1 MAGEI
6 VTFNVGGTNYQVA
19 RSTLQ
24 KYPDSMLATLVSE
37 RWAGSGKEGQPIFID
52 RDPVRFRYIL
62 DLYRDAQAVVPLT
75 VSLQEMR
82 KEAQY
87 FGLPEEAVCV
97 AYEDAEMTRRVAA
110 TITAAYE
117 DLGKRERELLSQ
129 AAACHLLSQGL
140 RQLSDAKVTK
150 NPSTV
155 QLQKDTWCH
164 DAWQSWKVDFDQ
176 EAFEK
181 EASELAEKV
190 GLAVSKASIGCPF
203 QTVPSLTLS
212 VAEMCQAARG

>member
-1 MAGEI
+1 
-6 VTFNVGGTNYQVA
+6 
-19 RSTLQ
+19 
-24 KYPDSMLATLVSE
+24 MLATLVSE
-37 RWAGSGKEGQPIFID
+37 RWAGSGEEGQPIFID

-110 TITAAYE
+110 TVK
-117 DLGKRERELLSQ
+117 DLGKRPRELLSQ
-129 AAACHLLSQGL
+129 AVACQLLNEAL
-140 RQLSDAKVTK
+140 RALADGKDAKNPFTVRLQTK
-150 NPSTV
+150 
-155 QLQKDTWCH
+155 TWCH
-164 DAWQSWKVDFDQ
+164 DAWQSRKVEFDL
-176 EAFEK
+176 EVFKK

-190 GLAVSKASIGCPF
+190 GLAVSQSSIGTTFVHDSPMSHPPF
-203 QTVPSLTLS
+203 LTLR
-212 VAEMCQAARG
+212 VAEGCQAARG